1 MSAEVL
7 GAKPVRLQ
15 FSLKKGFD
23 FQAHSRAVNGL
34 DAVRV
39 DVTGRWSNPFK
50 DRAMVSLVG
59 RSGVERRPSIYL
71 DSGVDNAADNPPAVD
86 ARNAVRQ
93 RKIRRNP
100 RHLALTQ

>member
-23 FQAHSRAVNGL
+23 LQAHSRAVNGL

-50 DRAMVSLVG
+50 IG
-59 RSGVERRPSIYL
+59 RWYRWWDDPAWSGVLRFIW
-71 DSGVDNAADNPPAVD
+71 
-86 ARNAVRQ
+86 
-93 RKIRRNP
+93 
-100 RHLALTQ
+100 TQA